1 MDWDW
6 LTSNRALIT
15 DLLTQHVYLA
25 LVPVALG
32 LALALPIGFL
42 TARFARLY
50 PPMLA
55 ASAVLYSIPSIA
67 LFIVFP
73 GILGTQILDPINIVV
88 ALTIYAGALLVR
100 SVADGLRS
108 VSDQVRQSATAVGY
122 ERWRRVLKVEL
133 PIALPFIFAG
143 LRFVTVANIS
153 MVSVGA
159 LIGIGGLGQLFTDG
173 FQRDFFTPIIVGMV
187 LSVLLALTADV
198 VIVATQR
205 FLTPWT
211 RAGRTT

>member
-122 ERWRRVLKVEL
+122 ERWRRVLKIEL

-173 FQRDFFTPIIVGMV
+173 FQRSFFTPIIVGMM
-187 LSVLLALTADV
+187 LSVLLALCADIA
-198 VIVATQR
+198 IVTTQR

>member
-6 LTSNRALIT
+6 IASNHGLIT
-15 DLLTQHVYLA
+15 ELLTQHIFLA
-25 LVPVALG
+25 LVPVVVG
-32 LALALPIGFL
+32 LAIALPIGFL

-108 VSDQVRQSATAVGY
+108 VSDHVRQAATAVGY
-122 ERWRRVLKVEL
+122 ERWRRLLKIEL

-159 LIGIGGLGQLFTDG
+159 LIGIGGLGELFTDG
-173 FQRDFFTPIIVGMV
+173 FQRSFFTPILVGMAA
-187 LSVLLALTADV
+187 SVLLALVADV
-198 VIVATQR
+198 LIVTAQR
-205 FLTPWT
+205 LLTPWA
-211 RAGRTT
+211 RAGRTA

>member
-6 LTSNRALIT
+6 IASNQGLISE
-15 DLLTQHVYLA
+15 LLTQHVYLA
-25 LVPVALG
+25 LVPVAIG
-32 LALALPIGFL
+32 LAIALPIGFL

-73 GILGTQILDPINIVV
+73 GVLGTQILDPINIVV

-108 VSDQVRQSATAVGY
+108 VSDQIRQAATAVGY
-122 ERWRRVLKVEL
+122 ERRRRLLKIEL

-159 LIGIGGLGQLFTDG
+159 LIGIGGLGELFTDG
-173 FQRDFFTPIIVGMV
+173 FQRSFVTPILVGMV
-187 LSVLLALTADV
+187 LSVLLALTADI
-198 VIVATQR
+198 VIVTTQR
-205 FLTPWT
+205 ILTPWT
-211 RAGRTT
+211 RAGRTE

>member
-122 ERWRRVLKVEL
+122 ERWRRVLKIEL

-173 FQRDFFTPIIVGMV
+173 FQRSFFTPIIVGMV
-187 LSVLLALTADV
+187 LSVLLALCADIA
-198 VIVATQR
+198 IVTTQR

>member
-122 ERWRRVLKVEL
+122 ERWRRVLKIEL

-173 FQRDFFTPIIVGMV
+173 FQRSFFTPIIVGMV
-187 LSVLLALTADV
+187 LSVLLALCADIA
-198 VIVATQR
+198 IVTTQR

-211 RAGRTT
+211 RAGRAT